1 MRVVVD
7 TNVIVS
13 ALIAPRSLP
22 GSILREWL
30 EGRFA
35 MLSCELHIDEL
46 RRVTR
51 YPKLRSLVPPHMA
64 GNVVNDLRGL
74 AVWIERLPTIDLCR
88 DPTDNYLLA
97 LAQAGEADYLVS
109 GDKADLLSMQQHRKT
124 RIVAVRHFAEMLS
137 A

>member
-1 MRVVVD
+1 
-7 TNVIVS
+7 
-13 ALIAPRSLP
+13 
-22 GSILREWL
+22 
-30 EGRFA
+30 

-97 LAQAGEADYLVS
+97 LAQAGEADYLVT